1 MYEYS
6 RECKTKAAR
15 RLQGS
20 SEGENPSNGLNLFP
34 CTNLRIAKSIVILL
48 LLILTQDFFLNTNL
62 DQHSQR
68 NCSCSVH
75 EIESYKINNKFF
87 DDYVIKN
94 DHGFMDAV

>member
-1 MYEYS
+1 MQ
-6 RECKTKAAR
+6 
-15 RLQGS
+15 RLQGDYKDS
-20 SEGENPSNGLNLFP
+20 RRAKIRLTALIFSRAI
-34 CTNLRIAKSIVILL
+34 LRIAKSIVILL
-48 LLILTQDFFLNTNL
+48 PLILTQDFFLNNNL

-68 NCSCSVH
+68 NCSCSVY